1 MCQVETC
8 DRRAEKPGFCPA
20 HYMRVLK
27 HGHPQADL
35 PIRTAD
41 GTGHMSHGY
50 RQINVP
56 KELRHLSR
64 GRTKIAEHRMVV
76 AEELGR
82 ALTSDEHVHHINGV
96 KTDNRIANL
105 ELWSTSH
112 PNGRRVVDLIEFS
125 LAMLDRYGEEFQL
138 IVHE

>member
-8 DRRAEKPGFCPA
+8 DRRAEKRGFCPA
-20 HYMRVLK
+20 HHKRVLK
-27 HGHPQADL
+27 HGH
-35 PIRTAD
+35 
-41 GTGHMSHGY
+41 
-50 RQINVP
+50 
-56 KELRHLSR
+56 
-64 GRTKIAEHRMVV
+64 
-76 AEELGR
+76 
-82 ALTSDEHVHHINGV
+82 
-96 KTDNRIANL
+96 RIENL